1 MNRWQRGIRYLSAAL
16 LLLTQH
22 ASAALSGNAQ
32 IELVGQ
38 GRYEALA
45 SGLEQGAQRKP
56 LKTADLHALCY
67 AYSKLKRYDRIL
79 TCLDQLDRQIAEGD
93 EAARLFGL
101 DDATPSSS
109 LMRAEVLID
118 LGQYLAAAQQAQK
131 TLDWLAAEHSTD
143 LDMKFQALADQVIAW
158 RLAGQRQR
166 AEASLAVL
174 EASGL
179 GLMGSDY
186 RGARA
191 IALARANMAMGRYQ
205 AVLDALASDFS
216 LGLRRFLDNLN
227 TGALFTGSNNWLW
240 IDLPRAF
247 MAARAQQGLGKLDQA
262 RQGLD
267 AILAIPQLASN
278 GEIHWMSLFARG
290 QIALAD
296 GDAKKAEQLWLSALA
311 VIEKHR
317 ASINTEANKIGF
329 VGDKAQ
335 VYDALVDLQAAR
347 GDAEAVLLTTER
359 AKSRALV
366 DLLADREAFALPEG
380 PEGERARAA
389 LQALQRAEQRA
400 RWQGDASLGSDDDL
414 RVVRE
419 QLQKSAPRL
428 AALVAVRAPG
438 LSEIRQWL
446 QPGETVLLYHIT
458 PTRLHIITLSE
469 KTLQLQSVAPDGLVE
484 EIARLRQDIEEQS
497 PRADPR
503 LRRLQ
508 ERLIPVNV
516 RDLAPGRLLIVPHK
530 SLHYLPFAALRSDAG
545 YLLERWSLRILP
557 SAGVLPFLPA
567 TATGY
572 GNSLTLFGNPDLGDS
587 SRDLPSAQQEA
598 EAIAAGTSSTDR
610 LHLRNAAS
618 KSVFLREAG
627 KASALHIAS
636 HGEFRGDQPM
646 QSALYLAPDAG
657 NDGRLTVADLYQ
669 LRLHSQLVVLS
680 ACETGLGAI
689 ASGDDVVGLVRGFLY
704 AGAGAIVS
712 SLWQVDDVATA
723 ELMTRFYAAL
733 PTQDSQE
740 ALRQAQLATLQRY
753 PHPFYWAAFFVTG
766 AGR

>member
-1 MNRWQRGIRYLSAAL
+1 MNHWRQASRFMLAAAL
-16 LLLTQH
+16 LLTH
-22 ASAALSGNAQ
+22 EAAAALSGNAQ

-45 SGLEQGAQRKP
+45 SGLEQDAQRKP
-56 LKTADLHALCY
+56 LKTPDLHALCY
-67 AYSKLKRYDRIL
+67 AYSKLKRYDKIVP
-79 TCLDQLDRQIAEGD
+79 CLDQLDRQIAAGD
-93 EAARLFGL
+93 DSARLFGL

-118 LGQYLAAAQQAQK
+118 LGQYRDAALQAQK

-166 AEASLAVL
+166 AEASLTLL
-174 EASGL
+174 ESTGL
-179 GLMGSDY
+179 GLLGSDY

-216 LGLRRFLDNLN
+216 LGLRRFLDNIN
-227 TGALFTGSNNWLW
+227 TGALFTGNNNWLW
-240 IDLPRAF
+240 MDLPRAF
-247 MAARAQQGLGKLDQA
+247 MAARAQQGLGRQDEA

-296 GDAKKAEQLWLSALA
+296 GDVAKAETLWRSALA
-311 VIEKHR
+311 VIEAHR

-347 GDAEAVLLTTER
+347 GDAEAVLLTAER

-366 DLLADREAFALPEG
+366 DLLADRDEFALPEG
-380 PEGERARAA
+380 PEGERVRAA
-389 LQALQRAEQRA
+389 LLALQRAEQRA
-400 RWQGDASLGSDDDL
+400 RWQGDASARNDDEL
-414 RVVRE
+414 KAARE
-419 QLQKSAPRL
+419 LLQKSAPRL
-428 AALVAVRAPG
+428 AALVAVKAPG
-438 LSEIRQWL
+438 LSEIRQLL
-446 QPGETVLLYHIT
+446 QPDETVLLFHFT
-458 PTRLHIITLSE
+458 QTRLHIITLSQ
-469 KTLQLQSVAPDGLVE
+469 KTLQLQSVAADGIAD
-484 EIARLRQDIEEQS
+484 EIARLRQDIEEQR
-497 PRADPR
+497 PEVDAR
-503 LRRLQ
+503 LRRLHD
-508 ERLIPVNV
+508 RLIPAGLRNT
-516 RDLAPGRLLIVPHK
+516 ASGRLLIVPHK

-557 SAGVLPFLPA
+557 SAGVLPFLPVA
-567 TATGY
+567 AMGY
-572 GNSLTLFGNPDLGDS
+572 GDSLTLFGNPDLGDS
-587 SRDLPSAQQEA
+587 SRDLPAAQQEA
-598 EAIAAGTSSTDR
+598 EAIAAGTGSADR
-610 LHLRNAAS
+610 LHVRNAAS
-618 KSVFLREAG
+618 KAAFLREAR

-646 QSALYLAPDAG
+646 QSALYLASDAG
-657 NDGRLTVADLYQ
+657 ADGRLTVADLYQ
-669 LRLHSQLVVLS
+669 LRLRSRLVVLS

-723 ELMTRFYAAL
+723 ELMTALYAAL
-733 PTQDSQE
+733 PTQNSRD
-740 ALRQAQLATLQRY
+740 ALRQAQLAILQRY

-766 AGR
+766 ASQ